1 MNTREVFKK
10 NLNRYIGLTGKTKRE
25 ISEEIP
31 IPYTTLVDWANGNK
45 FPRADGIEKL
55 ANYFKILKSDLLEEK
70 PIMVDE
76 GELIYSEIKRNIGV
90 KIPVLG
96 SIPAGIPIEAI
107 EDIIDY
113 EEIPESWTRGGN
125 EYFALKIKG
134 ESMMPEY
141 RDKDTVIFKRQDTCD
156 NNDDCAVMV
165 SGNEATFKR
174 VERLMEGIILKP
186 LNPAFESKF
195 YSNKEIE
202 ELPVRVIGVFWELR
216 RGRAVK

>member
-1 MNTREVFKK
+1 MTGKIDLEQRRKE
-10 NLNRYIGLTGKTKRE
+10 LGLTLEDVGKFVGVSKSTVKKWETGYIDNMKRDK
-25 ISEEIP
+25 IALLSQILKVSP
-31 IPYTTLVDWANGNK
+31 LAIL
-45 FPRADGIEKL
+45 GIEPT
-55 ANYFKILKSDLLEEK
+55 EK
-70 PIMVDE
+70 DRE
-76 GELIYSEIKRNIGV
+76 KKGV

-107 EDIIDY
+107 EDVIDY

-141 RDKDTVIFKRQDTCD
+141 RDKDTVIFKKQNTCD

-165 SGNEATFKR
+165 NGNEATFKR
-174 VERLMEGIILKP
+174 VERLMEGVILKP